1 MAEMYTNKTT
11 FFANTATAYITD
23 DTGDTY
29 TLGVL
34 RDCEVTVSFEHVPLY
49 GMSSILREA
58 VAKHSAK
65 VDIKVKFA
73 KFDPTIANDFFTHV
87 INPTQWVAFGLGK
100 MVDTN
105 TVEEFSFRAEIRSYD
120 TVPKKFSVVVTGCY
134 FESLPLLTLTENEWI
149 ARDMTMV
156 GSNITIKNISI

>member
-87 INPTQWVAFGLGK
+87 LDPTQYVTAGK
-100 MVDTN
+100 MHDTN
-105 TVEEFSFRAEIRSYD
+105 TVETFTFSAEIRSYD
-120 TVPKKFSVVVTGCY
+120 TVPKKLSVVVTGCY
-134 FESLPLLTLTENEWI
+134 FEALPLLTLTENEWV

-156 GSNITIKNISI
+156 GSNITIKNTSI

>member
-1 MAEMYTNKTT
+1 MVDSYINKTT
-11 FFANTATAYITD
+11 FFANSATCYITD

-34 RDCEVTVSFEHVPLY
+34 RDLEINVSWEHVPLY

-65 VDIKVKFA
+65 VDVKVKFG

-100 MVDTN
+100 MTDTN
-105 TVEEFSFRAEIRSYD
+105 TVETFTFSAEIRSFN
-120 TVPKKFSVVVTGCY
+120 TSPTKFSAIVTGCY
-134 FESLPLLTLTENEWI
+134 MESLPLLTLTENEWV
-149 ARDMTMV
+149 ARDITMV
-156 GSNITIKNISI
+156 GSNITIKNTSI